1 MLTVCAHFALSDF
14 PASIACVNTQR
25 SIGAKRGMLQL
36 PPLDVRPSFVPHGGL
51 GVFAV
56 KDIKKGTWL
65 SEYGGE
71 VIDVEEARHRRGYG
85 GTSL

>member
-1 MLTVCAHFALSDF
+1 L
-14 PASIACVNTQR
+14 
-25 SIGAKRGMLQL
+25 
-36 PPLDVRPSFVPHGGL
+36 VPHGGL

-71 VIDVEEARHRRGYG
+71 MIDFQEARRRRGYG
-85 GTSL
+85 GTSI